1 MDRRHGA
8 DKKAALIMKSATL
21 RCAILRWTKESCA
34 HTFLSHP
41 RGTSNQPDITLSLP
55 SCCLLLTL
63 GRNLN
68 CIGRLGIVGTGSWVL
83 VYVLK
88 CNYDQQI

>member
-8 DKKAALIMKSATL
+8 DKKVETSVDREIRHASL
-21 RCAILRWTKESCA
+21 RDPWTKESCA

-68 CIGRLGIVGTGSWVL
+68 CIGRLGMVGTGSWV
-83 VYVLK
+83 
-88 CNYDQQI
+88 